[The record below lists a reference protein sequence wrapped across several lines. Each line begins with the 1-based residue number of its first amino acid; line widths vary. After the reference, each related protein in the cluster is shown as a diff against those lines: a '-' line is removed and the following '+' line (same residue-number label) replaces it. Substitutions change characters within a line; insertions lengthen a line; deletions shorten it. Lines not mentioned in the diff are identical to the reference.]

1 MKNNISHAFK
11 KQYILV
17 WVIEAIV
24 GIVMMVTVFT
34 YSSSADVRRTQQRL
48 YDYVSYIK
56 EQCNNDY
63 KLDLASET
71 KSLMRVI
78 VSVEQISSKIQ
89 DEAETDEDDL
99 YRYAKESYV
108 TGVIILDS
116 EGNIQ
121 KQRCMDSVDG
131 NSILESLSPDE
142 IMGTMGYPEKV
153 YARRITCDDGSYID
167 IAAMGISDG
176 QGVVLSYYHT
186 LEEYAS
192 NFNQSLML
200 LLNGYNIEAD
210 GTIVISNGNKIIASN
225 NKELVG
231 EDTED
236 IDIISQIMNSASGSK
251 LVHTYN
257 EFSNAPRKFGLMEK
271 SRDYYIYSYVNEK
284 DVFDT
289 TPYDMLYAML
299 IYLFLIVVVYML
311 RWKMSQTYEI
321 EQMRI
326 QTKYAD
332 ELKHKNEQLKEAV
345 EKADRANLAKTNFLS
360 RMSHDIR
367 TPLNGIIGLLKINS
381 AHSDDE
387 QLVRANREKM
397 LVSANHLL
405 SLINDILQMSKL
417 EDGEVILSHEIISI
431 PDIMK
436 EIDTIV
442 GQRAADSGITMEYYN
457 DGKALDT
464 PYVYGSPLH
473 IRQLLLNIYSNC
485 IKYNKPDG
493 KVNTK
498 MSSTRCDNGTVI
510 YEWVISDTG
519 IGMSQEFVDH
529 IFEPFTQESVDA
541 RSVYHGTGL
550 GMAIVKSLVD
560 TMGGSIVVE
569 STQGVG
575 TTFVIRLPLEIADVA
590 PENHIT
596 QNNMKK
602 SDLKGLRLLLVED
615 NELNAEIA
623 DTLLKDEGAEVTVVR
638 DGKQALDMFRDNK
651 PGTFDGILMDI
662 MMPVMNGLEATKA
675 IRALDRED
683 AGTIPIIAMTANA
696 FAEDA
701 RQCIEAGMNAHL
713 SKPLNMDK
721 VISTIAKLCK
731 N

>member
-17 WVIEAIV
+17 WVIEAIA

-34 YSSSADVRRTQQRL
+34 YSSSADMRRTHQRL

-56 EQCNNDY
+56 QQCNNDY

-131 NSILESLSPDE
+131 NSILKSLALDE
-142 IMGTMGYPEKV
+142 IMGTMDFPEKT

-167 IAAMGISDG
+167 IAAMGMSDR

-192 NFNQSLML
+192 NFNHSLML

-231 EDTED
+231 GDAED
-236 IDIISQIMNSASGSK
+236 IDIISHIMNNASGSK
-251 LVHTYN
+251 LVHTYH
-257 EFSNAPRKFGLMEK
+257 EFSNASRKFGLMEK

-387 QLVRANREKM
+387 QLVRENREKM

-417 EDGEVILSHEIISI
+417 EDGEVILSHEVISI

-442 GQRAADSGITMEYYN
+442 GQRAADSGITMEYHN

-485 IKYNKPDG
+485 IKYNKLNG

-541 RSVYHGTGL
+541 RSVYNGTGL
-550 GMAIVKSLVD
+550 GMAIVKNLVD
-560 TMGGSIVVE
+560 TMGGSIVVT

-596 QNNMKK
+596 QNNVKK
-602 SDLKGLRLLLVED
+602 PDIKGLRLLLVED

-623 DTLLKDEGAEVTVVR
+623 GTLLKDEGAEITVVR
-638 DGKQALDMFRDNK
+638 DGKQALDMFRENK

>member
-167 IAAMGISDG
+167 IAAMGMSDG

>member
-1 MKNNISHAFK
+1 MKNNISHAFR

-99 YRYAKESYV
+99 YQYAKESYV

-142 IMGTMGYPEKV
+142 IMETMGYPEKV

-167 IAAMGISDG
+167 IAAMGMSDG

-192 NFNQSLML
+192 NFNHSLML

-457 DGKALDT
+457 DGKAWDT

-498 MSSTRCDNGTVI
+498 MNSTRCDNGTVI

-623 DTLLKDEGAEVTVVR
+623 GTLLKDEGAQITVVR

>member
-121 KQRCMDSVDG
+121 KQRCMDLVDG

-167 IAAMGISDG
+167 IAAMGMSDG

-192 NFNQSLML
+192 NFNHSLML

-457 DGKALDT
+457 DGKAWDT

-498 MSSTRCDNGTVI
+498 MNSTRCDNGTVI

-623 DTLLKDEGAEVTVVR
+623 GTLLKDEGAQITVVR

>member
-1 MKNNISHAFK
+1 MKNNISHAFR

-89 DEAETDEDDL
+89 DEVETDEDDL

-121 KQRCMDSVDG
+121 KQRCMDLVDG

-142 IMGTMGYPEKV
+142 IIGTMGYPEKV

-167 IAAMGISDG
+167 IAAMGMSDG

-192 NFNQSLML
+192 NFNHSLML

-457 DGKALDT
+457 DGKAWDT

-498 MSSTRCDNGTVI
+498 MNSTRCDNGTVI

-560 TMGGSIVVE
+560 TRGGSIVVE

-623 DTLLKDEGAEVTVVR
+623 GTLLKDEGAQITVVR

>member
-167 IAAMGISDG
+167 IAAMGMSDG

-345 EKADRANLAKTNFLS
+345 EKS
-360 RMSHDIR
+360 
-367 TPLNGIIGLLKINS
+367 
-381 AHSDDE
+381 
-387 QLVRANREKM
+387 
-397 LVSANHLL
+397 
-405 SLINDILQMSKL
+405 
-417 EDGEVILSHEIISI
+417 
-431 PDIMK
+431 
-436 EIDTIV
+436 
-442 GQRAADSGITMEYYN
+442 GQG
-457 DGKALDT
+457 
-464 PYVYGSPLH
+464 
-473 IRQLLLNIYSNC
+473 
-485 IKYNKPDG
+485 
-493 KVNTK
+493 
-498 MSSTRCDNGTVI
+498 
-510 YEWVISDTG
+510 
-519 IGMSQEFVDH
+519 
-529 IFEPFTQESVDA
+529 
-541 RSVYHGTGL
+541 
-550 GMAIVKSLVD
+550 
-560 TMGGSIVVE
+560 
-569 STQGVG
+569 
-575 TTFVIRLPLEIADVA
+575 
-590 PENHIT
+590 
-596 QNNMKK
+596 
-602 SDLKGLRLLLVED
+602 
-615 NELNAEIA
+615 
-623 DTLLKDEGAEVTVVR
+623 
-638 DGKQALDMFRDNK
+638 
-651 PGTFDGILMDI
+651 
-662 MMPVMNGLEATKA
+662 
-675 IRALDRED
+675 
-683 AGTIPIIAMTANA
+683 
-696 FAEDA
+696 
-701 RQCIEAGMNAHL
+701 
-713 SKPLNMDK
+713 
-721 VISTIAKLCK
+721 
-731 N
+731 

>member
-1 MKNNISHAFK
+1 MNNNISHAFK

-89 DEAETDEDDL
+89 DEVETDEDDL

-121 KQRCMDSVDG
+121 KQRCMDLVDG

-142 IMGTMGYPEKV
+142 IIGTMGYSEKV

-167 IAAMGISDG
+167 IAAMGMSDG

-192 NFNQSLML
+192 NFNHSLML

-387 QLVRANREKM
+387 QLVRENREKM

-417 EDGEVILSHEIISI
+417 EDGEVILSHEVINI

-442 GQRAADSGITMEYYN
+442 GQRAADSGITMEYHN

-550 GMAIVKSLVD
+550 GMAIVKNLVD

-623 DTLLKDEGAEVTVVR
+623 GTLLKDEGAQITVVR

>member
-142 IMGTMGYPEKV
+142 IMETMGYPEKV

-167 IAAMGISDG
+167 IAAMGMSDG

-192 NFNQSLML
+192 NFNHSLML

-457 DGKALDT
+457 DGKAWDT

-498 MSSTRCDNGTVI
+498 MNSTRCDNGTVI

-623 DTLLKDEGAEVTVVR
+623 GTLLKDEGAQITVVR

>member
-1 MKNNISHAFK
+1 MNNNISHAFK

-89 DEAETDEDDL
+89 DEAEIDEDDL
-99 YRYAKESYV
+99 YQYAKESYV

-142 IMGTMGYPEKV
+142 IMETMGYPEKV

-167 IAAMGISDG
+167 IAAMGMSDG

-192 NFNQSLML
+192 NFNHSLML

-457 DGKALDT
+457 DGKAWDT

-498 MSSTRCDNGTVI
+498 MNSTRCDNGTVI

-623 DTLLKDEGAEVTVVR
+623 GTLLKDEGAQITVVR

>member
-1 MKNNISHAFK
+1 MNNNISHAFK

-89 DEAETDEDDL
+89 DEVETDEDDL

-121 KQRCMDSVDG
+121 KQRCMDLVDG

-142 IMGTMGYPEKV
+142 IIGTMGYSEKV

-167 IAAMGISDG
+167 IAAMGMSDG

-192 NFNQSLML
+192 NFNHSLML

-417 EDGEVILSHEIISI
+417 EDGEVILSHEVINI

-442 GQRAADSGITMEYYN
+442 GQRAADSGITMEYHN

-623 DTLLKDEGAEVTVVR
+623 GTLLKDEGAQITVVR

>member
-1 MKNNISHAFK
+1 MYGF
-11 KQYILV
+11 
-17 WVIEAIV
+17 
-24 GIVMMVTVFT
+24 G
-34 YSSSADVRRTQQRL
+34 R
-48 YDYVSYIK
+48 
-56 EQCNNDY
+56 
-63 KLDLASET
+63 
-71 KSLMRVI
+71 
-78 VSVEQISSKIQ
+78 
-89 DEAETDEDDL
+89 
-99 YRYAKESYV
+99 
-108 TGVIILDS
+108 
-116 EGNIQ
+116 
-121 KQRCMDSVDG
+121 
-131 NSILESLSPDE
+131 LESLSPDE
-142 IMGTMGYPEKV
+142 IIGTMGYPEKV

-167 IAAMGISDG
+167 IAAMGMSDG

-192 NFNQSLML
+192 NFNHSLML

-457 DGKALDT
+457 DGKAWDT

-498 MSSTRCDNGTVI
+498 MNSTRCDNGTVI

-560 TMGGSIVVE
+560 TRGGSIVVE

-623 DTLLKDEGAEVTVVR
+623 GTLLKDEGAQITVVR

>member
-1 MKNNISHAFK
+1 MKNNISHAFR

-34 YSSSADVRRTQQRL
+34 YSSSADVRRIQQRL

-89 DEAETDEDDL
+89 DEVETDEDDL

-121 KQRCMDSVDG
+121 KQRCMDLVDG

-142 IMGTMGYPEKV
+142 IIGTMGYSEKV

-167 IAAMGISDG
+167 IAAMGMSDG

-192 NFNQSLML
+192 NFNHSLML

-442 GQRAADSGITMEYYN
+442 GQRAADSGITMEYYS

-623 DTLLKDEGAEVTVVR
+623 GTLLKDEGAQITVVR

>member
-1 MKNNISHAFK
+1 MKNNISHAFR

-89 DEAETDEDDL
+89 DEVETDEDDL

-121 KQRCMDSVDG
+121 KQRCMDLVDG

-142 IMGTMGYPEKV
+142 IIGTMGYPEKV

-167 IAAMGISDG
+167 IAAMGMSDG

-192 NFNQSLML
+192 NFNHSLML

-457 DGKALDT
+457 DGKAWDT

-498 MSSTRCDNGTVI
+498 MNSTRCDNGTVI

-623 DTLLKDEGAEVTVVR
+623 GTLLKDEGAQITVVR